1 MSDDEKR
8 MTFTEHLSELRI
20 RIIHSMIAVVVGA
33 LICYAFSNTILNWLT
48 APITTQS
55 EWVKKLLATSGS
67 VDTAA
72 LPQNTTMHVFSPM
85 EPVML
90 KLQVAG
96 YGGLLLVFPYI
107 VYQIGAFI
115 FPGLK
120 PDEKRIG
127 KFILFGGGFLAVAG
141 VMVAYFMV
149 LPFIL
154 PFLASWLPPG
164 WQQQFRAT
172 ETLSTIVILL
182 AGFAIAFQYPMAVLA
197 MVYLNLLSTET
208 LRLYRRPA
216 IVGLTIAAAV
226 LTPPDPFSILFLLT
240 PLVILYEGTIW
251 LSYLMLRKRQTAPS
265 A

>member
-33 LICYAFSNTILNWLT
+33 LICYACSNTILNWLT
-48 APITTQS
+48 APMTTQS
-55 EWVKKLLATSGS
+55 EWVKHLLASSGS
-67 VDTAA
+67 VDPKATP
-72 LPQNTTMHVFSPM
+72 LNTSMYVFSPL
-85 EPVML
+85 EAGML
-90 KLQVAG
+90 KLKVAG
-96 YGGLLLVFPYI
+96 YGGLLVVFPF
-107 VYQIGAFI
+107 VLYQIGAFV

-120 PDEKRIG
+120 PHEKRAG
-127 KFILFGGGFLAVAG
+127 QFILFGGGFLAVAG

-149 LPFIL
+149 LPFVL

-164 WQQQFRAT
+164 WQQQFRAS
-172 ETLSTIVILL
+172 ETLGTIVILL

-197 MVYLNLLSTET
+197 LVYLDLISPDT
-208 LRLYRRPA
+208 LRTYRRPA
-216 IVGLTIAAAV
+216 IVGLTVAAAI